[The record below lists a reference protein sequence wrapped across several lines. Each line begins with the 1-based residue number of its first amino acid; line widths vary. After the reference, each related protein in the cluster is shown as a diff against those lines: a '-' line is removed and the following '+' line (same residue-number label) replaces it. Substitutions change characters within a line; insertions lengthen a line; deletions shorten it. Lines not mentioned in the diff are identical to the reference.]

1 MRALIQRVLMSRVR
15 VDVITVGGIE
25 QGLLVLLGVAPDDTI
40 ADRNWLLRKIL
51 NLRIFADEEGRMNRS
66 VTDIEG
72 GLLVISQF
80 TLFADVSEG
89 NRPSFMRSAPPEFAE
104 SAYNDFLQ
112 QLRQNHSGS
121 VATGR
126 FAADMQVELIN
137 DGPVT
142 LLLDSKQKNF

>member
-1 MRALIQRVLMSRVR
+1 MRALIQRVSMSRVR
-15 VDVITVGGIE
+15 VDDITVGEIE

-40 ADRNWLLRKIL
+40 ADRDWLLRKIL

-66 VTDIEG
+66 VKDIQG

>member
-1 MRALIQRVLMSRVR
+1 MRALIQRVSMSRVR
-15 VDVITVGGIE
+15 VHDITVGEIK

-40 ADRNWLLRKIL
+40 ADRDWLLRKIL
-51 NLRIFADEEGRMNRS
+51 KLRIFANEEGRMNRS

-80 TLFADVSEG
+80 TLFADASQG
-89 NRPSFMRSAPPEFAE
+89 NRPSFTRSAPPEFAE
-104 SAYNDFLQ
+104 SAYNDFLEK
-112 QLRQNHSGS
+112 LRQNHSGS

>member
-1 MRALIQRVLMSRVR
+1 MRALIQRVSMSRVR
-15 VDVITVGGIE
+15 VNDITVGEIE

-40 ADRNWLLRKIL
+40 ADRDWLLRKIL

-80 TLFADVSEG
+80 TLFADVSQG
-89 NRPSFMRSAPPEFAE
+89 NRPSFIRSAPPEFAE
-104 SAYNDFLQ
+104 SAYNDFLEK
-112 QLRQNHSGS
+112 LRQNHSGS

>member
-1 MRALIQRVLMSRVR
+1 MRALIQRVSMSRVR
-15 VDVITVGGIE
+15 VDEINVGEIK

-40 ADRNWLLRKIL
+40 ADRDWLLRKIL
-51 NLRIFADEEGRMNRS
+51 KLRIFADEEGRMNRS

-72 GLLVISQF
+72 GLLVISQS
-80 TLFADVSEG
+80 TLFADASQG
-89 NRPSFMRSAPPEFAE
+89 NRPSFMRSTPPEFAE

-112 QLRQNHSGS
+112 QLRHNHSGS

>member
-1 MRALIQRVLMSRVR
+1 MRALIQRVSMSRVR
-15 VDVITVGGIE
+15 VDDITVGEIE

-40 ADRNWLLRKIL
+40 ADRDWLLRKIL

-66 VTDIEG
+66 VKDIQG

-80 TLFADVSEG
+80 TLFADASQG
-89 NRPSFMRSAPPEFAE
+89 NRPSFIRSAPPEFAE
-104 SAYNDFLQ
+104 SAYNDFLEK
-112 QLRQNHSGS
+112 LRQNHNGS
-121 VATGR
+121 VSTGR

>member
-1 MRALIQRVLMSRVR
+1 MRDLIQRVSMSRVR
-15 VDVITVGGIE
+15 VDDITVGEIK

-40 ADRNWLLRKIL
+40 ADRDWLLRKIL

>member
-1 MRALIQRVLMSRVR
+1 MRALIQRVSMSRVR
-15 VDVITVGGIE
+15 VDDITVGEIE
-25 QGLLVLLGVAPDDTI
+25 QGLLVLLGVAPEDTI
-40 ADRNWLLRKIL
+40 ADRDWWLRKIL

>member
-1 MRALIQRVLMSRVR
+1 MRALIQRVSMSRVR
-15 VDVITVGGIE
+15 VDDITVSEIK

-51 NLRIFADEEGRMNRS
+51 KLRIFADEEGRMNRS

-80 TLFADVSEG
+80 TLFADASQG
-89 NRPSFMRSAPPEFAE
+89 NRPSFMRSAPPEFAK
-104 SAYNDFLQ
+104 SAYNDFLEK
-112 QLRQNHSGS
+112 LRQNHSGS

>member
-1 MRALIQRVLMSRVR
+1 MRALIQRVSMSQVR
-15 VDVITVGGIE
+15 VDGVTIGQIK
-25 QGLLVLLGVAPDDTI
+25 QGLLVLLGVAPDDEL
-40 ADRNWLLRKIL
+40 ADRDWLLRKIL

-66 VTDIEG
+66 VTDIQG

-80 TLFADVSEG
+80 TLFADTSQG
-89 NRPSFMRSAPPEFAE
+89 NRPSFIRSAPPEFAE
-104 SAYNDFLQ
+104 SAYNDFLEK
-112 QLRQNHSGS
+112 LRQNYSGS
-121 VATGR
+121 VAAGR

>member
-40 ADRNWLLRKIL
+40 ADRDWLLRKIL

>member
-1 MRALIQRVLMSRVR
+1 MRALIQRVSMSRVR
-15 VDVITVGGIE
+15 VDDITVGEIK

-40 ADRNWLLRKIL
+40 ADRDWLLRKIL
-51 NLRIFADEEGRMNRS
+51 NLRIFADEEGRMNLS
-66 VTDIEG
+66 VTDIQG

-80 TLFADVSEG
+80 TLFADASQG
-89 NRPSFMRSAPPEFAE
+89 NRPSFTRSAPPEFAE
-104 SAYNDFLQ
+104 SAYNDFLEK
-112 QLRQNHSGS
+112 LRQNHSGS

>member
-1 MRALIQRVLMSRVR
+1 MRALIQRVSMSRVR
-15 VDVITVGGIE
+15 VDDITVGEIK

-40 ADRNWLLRKIL
+40 ADRDWLLRKIL

>member
-1 MRALIQRVLMSRVR
+1 MRALIQRVSMSRVR
-15 VDVITVGGIE
+15 VDDITVGEIK

-40 ADRNWLLRKIL
+40 ADRDWLLRKIL

-80 TLFADVSEG
+80 TLFADVSQG